1 MTRILFLLIAMFACA
16 GNLCALE
23 PWATYRG
30 NSERTGN
37 TDGKAGPATPKV
49 LWVMKSKD
57 HFIATPVPF
66 ENRLFLSGLG
76 PFNVADFFC
85 LNADAKAAKR
95 VAWTKTTPYLR
106 LPTVSS
112 PGLFN
117 GKAVF
122 GDGMHQTDGAT
133 LHCLSAPDGLP
144 LWQLPVP
151 GTLVHLE
158 GSPTIADGRVY
169 IGAGAGGVL
178 CVELERV
185 TFQGKE
191 MKIAEV
197 DKLIRARWKELQDKY
212 EIEKKK
218 DPDFA
223 VPPTED
229 QLPRAAPFRVWQ
241 EGSERWHVDAPVT
254 VAGERVL
261 VGSAFLDKE
270 KVGDRSLQCLD
281 AKTGKLVWRTPL
293 ALNPWGG
300 ASVSGNLA
308 VISGS
313 SIGYYPSLLKGAQGD
328 VAAYDLADGK
338 EKWRKPLKAGVVSC
352 VALSEGMA
360 IATATDG
367 KVRAFDLGNGE
378 KRWIY
383 ENSTPFFAAPAVAG
397 GIVYAGDLKGVV
409 HAIDLKTGQK
419 QWTLDLGTHPEVQSP
434 GMIYGGPIVHG
445 GRIYVATCNL
455 EGATA
460 GGPTAVV
467 CIGE

>member
-1 MTRILFLLIAMFACA
+1 MRHLLCLLVLSVIASPLA
-16 GNLCALE
+16 ALE

-30 NSERTGN
+30 NVERTGN
-37 TDGKAGPATPKV
+37 TDGKPGPANPKV

-57 HFIATPVPF
+57 HFIATPAPLG
-66 ENRLFLSGLG
+66 NRLFVSGLG
-76 PFNVADFFC
+76 PFNVANFYNLDT
-85 LNADAKAAKR
+85 DVKAGKR
-95 VAWTKTTPYLR
+95 VAWTKTTPYLK

-112 PGLFN
+112 PGLFK
-117 GKAVF
+117 GRAVF

-133 LHCLSAPDGLP
+133 LHCLNAVDGLP

-158 GSPTIADGRVY
+158 GSPTIAEGRVY

-178 CVELERV
+178 CVELEKLS
-185 TFQGKE
+185 FQGKE

-197 DKLIRARWKELQDKY
+197 DKLVRATWKDLLEKY

-241 EGSERWHVDAPVT
+241 EGSERWHVDAPVS
-254 VAGERVL
+254 VVGDRVL
-261 VGSAFLDKE
+261 VGSAYLDKE
-270 KVGDRSLQCLD
+270 KVGDRSLQALD
-281 AKTGKLVWRTPL
+281 AKTGKVLWRTPL

-300 ASVSGNLA
+300 PSVSGSTIVVA
-308 VISGS
+308 GS
-313 SIGYYPSLLKGAQGD
+313 SIGYYPNLLKGAQGD

-338 EKWRKPLKAGVVSC
+338 EKWRKPLKAGAVSC
-352 VALSEGMA
+352 VALSEGLA

-367 KVRAFDLGNGE
+367 KVRAFDLASGE

-383 ENSTPFFAAPAVAG
+383 EGKTPFFAAPAVVG
-397 GIVYAGDLKGVV
+397 GVVYAGDLQGVV
-409 HAIDLKTGQK
+409 HAIDAKSGQ
-419 QWTLDLGTHPEVQSP
+419 QRWTLDLGKSAEVQSP
-434 GMIYGGPIVHG
+434 GMIYGGPVLHG

-455 EGATA
+455 EGPAA
-460 GGPTAVV
+460 GQPTAVV